1 MLKISTLHWGSWLIA
16 LASLL
21 TIATQNTTQA
31 QTRPNQAV
39 CGTPAPTAAQ
49 MQAIEKRLAFVRSVR
64 QVSGRVAAGITYVPI
79 RPHIFRKSDG
89 TGGLT
94 LASMN
99 NVLALTNRYYLR
111 SGNGIQFY
119 FCGTTP
125 DYVDDDGLYSSFVKT
140 TSEVSVDGRDAT
152 NAMNMYFISKFS
164 SATLGGYA
172 KFPDADD
179 VKNSRLFISNEN
191 NDDDM
196 GNRLV
201 PHELGHSFNLLHT
214 FETGYGDE
222 LVTRGGGANC
232 SSAGDKVCDTPAD
245 PYGHFPGASSS
256 CVSGC
261 PAVYNCSSFTDSQG
275 NAYAPSPTNLMSYYF
290 PCTQDFTNG
299 QYDRIGDGLAI
310 RQGFTNT
317 KIDCAPTA
325 VTAPTNAFVRVQYG
339 KPTLTWQDNASNEM
353 GYFIERATSSGG
365 PFVPVGGV
373 APNAT
378 TFTDNSASSGTTYY
392 YRVRPSNSTTGGIAN
407 AVTLDITGDANLC
420 NTANYSLNTPGG
432 TPVSWAVT
440 AGASS
445 VSATSGTGN
454 TLTLN
459 ALSTANNSYVVL
471 EFTVNGGTSSEI
483 KLEKTIYATYTP
495 APGMTT
501 ATGQATIPAGQTAV
515 SVQQFTGNVLFT
527 AGNCAGGTINW
538 SGGGNSGTN
547 ILVAPTTALGTIQY
561 NITCTKSGCT
571 GPVSNVRVTVS
582 AGPQPLALVT
592 PEFDCTTGKFKYK
605 TIGGDNSPIE
615 FRAIGICDWTT
626 IADQTIASGL
636 RNDATIAPFT
646 LFARQGGRTVQLA
659 WDMRTFC
666 NSPNLT
672 PLVIDNPIPNLTAT
686 VGQLFQYTVPA
697 NTFRD
702 PDGQPLTYS
711 ATGLP
716 QGLNLTGG
724 TISGIPSLTGIG
736 YATITAT
743 DPGGRSIGTAFTV
756 TVLPQAGGS
765 GALQLLAPLYNCAT
779 GNLTFRTTGGN
790 GTPIE
795 FFSVGITNWSTTTTF
810 TLPTSLRT
818 DPGLEPFTIQARQGG
833 TVLSFV
839 WDLRTACT
847 VSTPN
852 RPPTSTT
859 IAAQVGTV
867 GQAFSL
873 NLSSF
878 FTDPDGQV
886 LTFSSSGLPT
896 GLSISSVGV
905 ISGSPGSAGVT
916 QVTISASDPFLQ
928 STSQTFFFTVNPSVG
943 PVQPLVLVAPLYDCN
958 TGKFVFQTTGGN
970 GTTIEFS
977 AIGVTNWTTNAN
989 QIISPSLI
997 GDYTVAPF
1005 ALRAR
1010 QSGGVVSYTW
1020 DIRTACSNLPPI
1032 LVRPTPTV
1040 SATVGQAFSFDVS
1053 SYFADPES
1061 LPLHFGNLLNAAPGL
1076 TLSPAGV
1083 ISGTPT
1089 ASGNY
1094 TTDFY
1099 AIDVAGMF
1107 RQGYLST
1114 IVMAGPV
1121 PPVPGSLQLLAP
1133 TYNCATGVFLFNA
1146 TGNNGLPVEF
1156 YAVGITNWT
1165 STAGPYTVRPSAD
1178 VQPFAL
1184 KVRYTGNPASE
1195 VTFSWNY
1202 RTTCGLPRQGAEQEV
1217 ELVVT
1222 VLGNPVSGEVIEIDV
1237 RGAEGQPLRMSAT
1250 DASGRLVSQQ
1260 QVEQAT
1266 AIEQHRVKLGRSA
1279 GIYLLNVS
1287 TPTQNKTVR
1296 VLKID

>member
-1 MLKISTLHWGSWLIA
+1 MLNISTTKWGSWLIA
-16 LASLL
+16 LALLL
-21 TIATQNTTQA
+21 TIGTQTNTQA
-31 QTRPNQAV
+31 QSSPKLV
-39 CGTPAPTAAQ
+39 CGTRDLTPAQQTAL
-49 MQAIEKRLAFVRSVR
+49 EKEVAFALRIKKAS
-64 QVSGRVAAGITYVPI
+64 RVVAGITYVPI
-79 RPHIFRKSDG
+79 RPHIIRRSNG

-94 LASMN
+94 LATMN
-99 NVLALTNRYYLR
+99 QLLARTNRYFLTV
-111 SGNGIQFY
+111 NMQFFY
-119 FCGTTP
+119 CGTTP
-125 DYVDDDGLYSSFVKT
+125 DYFDDDALFANYTGPDDMGNLNDEARFN
-140 TSEVSVDGRDAT
+140 GRDAT
-152 NAMNMYFISKFS
+152 DALNMYFIN
-164 SATLGGYA
+164 TTTEGYGA
-172 KFPDADD
+172 YAYRPNNTIRTTRQIIRADQPDAYLGDE
-179 VKNSRLFISNEN
+179 LT
-191 NDDDM
+191 
-196 GNRLV
+196 
-201 PHELGHSFNLLHT
+201 PHELGHTFNLIHT
-214 FETGYGDE
+214 FGPNNGNGGLTEE
-222 LVTRGGGANC
+222 LVNGSNC
-232 SSAGDKVCDTPAD
+232 TTKGDLLCDTPAD
-245 PYGHFPGASSS
+245 PFGHPNASANGCIAYTGTVLDANGAAFS
-256 CVSGC
+256 
-261 PAVYNCSSFTDSQG
+261 
-275 NAYAPSPTNLMSYYF
+275 PSLNNLMSYWRACV
-290 PCTQDFTNG
+290 PEFTPG
-299 QYDRIGDGLAI
+299 QYGRIEGGLAT
-310 RQGFTNT
+310 RQGHNAYSLN
-317 KIDCAPTA
+317 CAPTA
-325 VTAPTNAFVRVQYG
+325 VTAPTNVFAYKQFSSSSSVSIR
-339 KPTLTWQDNASNEM
+339 WQDNASNEM

-365 PFVPVGGV
+365 PFTPIGGV
-373 APNAT
+373 APNIVS
-378 TFTDNSASSGTTYY
+378 FTDFDATSGTTYY
-392 YRVRPSNSTTGGIAN
+392 YRVRPSNSTTGGVSD
-407 AVTLDITGDANLC
+407 AVTLDITGDTNLC

-440 AGASS
+440 SGASS

-471 EFTVNGGTSSEI
+471 EFTVNGGTPGEF
-483 KLEKTIYATYTP
+483 KLQKVIYATFTP
-495 APGMTT
+495 APSMTT
-501 ATGQATIPAGQTAV
+501 TAGQATVPAGQTAV

-561 NITCTKSGCT
+561 DITCTKSGCT
-571 GPVSNVRVTVS
+571 GPVSNVRVTVT

-615 FRAIGICDWTT
+615 FRAIGISDWTT

-636 RNDATIAPFT
+636 RNDATIAPFA
-646 LFARQGGRTVQLA
+646 LFARQSGRTVQLA
-659 WDMRTFC
+659 WDLRAFC

-672 PLVIDNPIPNLTAT
+672 PLLIDNPIPNLIAT

-716 QGLNLTGG
+716 QGLNLTSG
-724 TISGIPSLTGIG
+724 TISGIPSVTGIG
-736 YATITAT
+736 YATITAS
-743 DPGGRSIGTAFTV
+743 DPGGRSIGTAFTI
-756 TVLPQAGGS
+756 TVLPQAGGA
-765 GALQLLAPLYNCAT
+765 GTLQLLVPLYNCST
-779 GNLTFRTTGGN
+779 GELTFRTTGGN

-795 FFSVGITNWSTTTTF
+795 FLSVGITNWSTTTTF
-810 TLPTSLRT
+810 TLPASLRT
-818 DPGLEPFTIQARQGG
+818 NPGLEPFTILARQGG
-833 TVLSFV
+833 TVISLV

-847 VSTPN
+847 VSMPN

-859 IAAQVGTV
+859 IAAQIGTV

-896 GLSISSVGV
+896 GLSISSLGV
-905 ISGSPGSAGVT
+905 ISGSPSSAGVT
-916 QVTISASDPFLQ
+916 QVTISASDPFFQ

-943 PVQPLVLVAPLYDCN
+943 PAQPLVLVAPLYDCN
-958 TGKFVFQTTGGN
+958 TGRFVFQTTGGN

-977 AIGVTNWTTNAN
+977 AIGITNWTANAN
-989 QIISPSLI
+989 QTISPSLI
-997 GDYTVAPF
+997 GDYTIAPF
-1005 ALRAR
+1005 ALKAR
-1010 QSGGVVSYTW
+1010 QSGIVVSYTW

-1032 LVRPTPTV
+1032 IVRPTPLV

-1053 SYFADPES
+1053 SYFADPET

-1089 ASGNY
+1089 AAGNY

-1107 RQGYLST
+1107 RQGFLST
-1114 IVMAGPV
+1114 VVVAGPV

-1133 TYNCATGVFLFNA
+1133 TYNCATGAFLFNA

-1156 YAVGITNWT
+1156 QGIGITNWT
-1165 STAGPYTVRPSAD
+1165 SNAGPYTVRPSAD
-1178 VQPFAL
+1178 VQPFTL
-1184 KVRYTGNPASE
+1184 KVRYVGNTASE
-1195 VTFSWNY
+1195 VSFSWNY
-1202 RTTCGLPRQGAEQEV
+1202 RTTCGLPRQGAESDA
-1217 ELVVT
+1217 ELDVR
-1222 VLGNPVSGEVIEIDV
+1222 VLGNPVSGETVDIDV
-1237 RGAEGQPLRMSAT
+1237 RGAEGQPLRVSAT

-1260 QVEQAT
+1260 QVEQAA
-1266 AIEQHRVKLGRSA
+1266 AIEQHRLKVGRSA
-1279 GIYLLNVS
+1279 GIYLINVS

>member
-1 MLKISTLHWGSWLIA
+1 MLKISTTTWGSWLIA
-16 LASLL
+16 LALLL

-31 QTRPNQAV
+31 QSRPKLL
-39 CGTPAPTAAQ
+39 CGTVPLDPAQ
-49 MQAIEKRLAFVRSVR
+49 RESLEKEMAFALKLKKAS
-64 QVSGRVAAGITYVPI
+64 RVLAGITYVPI
-79 RPHIFRKSDG
+79 RPHIIRRSNG
-89 TGGLT
+89 TGGMT
-94 LASMN
+94 LNRMN
-99 NVLALTNRYYLR
+99 QLLARANRFFVAADM
-111 SGNGIQFY
+111 QFFY
-119 FCGTTP
+119 CGTTP
-125 DYVDDDGLYSSFVKT
+125 DYFDDDALFANFTGPVPGNFND
-140 TSEVSVDGRDAT
+140 EVRFDGRDAT
-152 NAMNMYFISKFS
+152 DALNMYFINTTTDTYGAYARYPANNIRSTRQIVRADQS
-164 SATLGGYA
+164 DGYLGDEA
-172 KFPDADD
+172 
-179 VKNSRLFISNEN
+179 
-191 NDDDM
+191 
-196 GNRLV
+196 V
-201 PHELGHSFNLLHT
+201 PHELGHSFNLIHT
-214 FETGYGDE
+214 HGDNNGTGPLTAE
-222 LVTRGGGANC
+222 LVNGSNC
-232 SSAGDKVCDTPAD
+232 SSTGDLVCDTPAD
-245 PYGHFPGASSS
+245 PYG
-256 CVSGC
+256 VSGATANGC
-261 PAVYNCSSFTDSQG
+261 VAYTGTVQDANGALFSPALN
-275 NAYAPSPTNLMSYYF
+275 NLMSYWER
-290 PCTQDFTNG
+290 CTPELTAG
-299 QYDRIGDGLAI
+299 QYGRIGGGLAT
-310 RQGFTNT
+310 RQGHNSYSLN
-317 KIDCAPTA
+317 CAPTS
-325 VTAPTNAFVRVQYG
+325 VNAPTNVFAYAKYGSTVVQW
-339 KPTLTWQDNASNEM
+339 KDNASNEM
-353 GYFIERATSSGG
+353 GYFIERATASGG
-365 PFVPVGGV
+365 PFTPIGGV
-373 APNAT
+373 APNST
-378 TFTDNSASSGTTYY
+378 TFTDGSTSSGTTYY

-420 NTANYSLNTPGG
+420 NTSNYSLNTPGG
-432 TPVSWAVT
+432 TPVTWAIT
-440 AGASS
+440 AGVSS

-459 ALSTANNSYVVL
+459 ALPTANSSYVVL

-483 KLEKTIYATYTP
+483 KLAKTIYATYTP
-495 APGMTT
+495 APSMTT
-501 ATGQATIPAGQTAV
+501 ATGQATVPAGQTAV

-547 ILVAPTTALGTIQY
+547 ILVAPTSALGTIQY

-571 GPVSNVRVTVS
+571 GPVSNVRVTVT

-592 PEFDCTTGKFKYK
+592 PEFDCITGKFRYK

-615 FRAIGICDWTT
+615 FRAIGISDWTT

-659 WDMRTFC
+659 WDMRAFC

-724 TISGIPSLTGIG
+724 TISGVPSLTGIG

-765 GALQLLAPLYNCAT
+765 GALQLLTPLYTCST
-779 GNLTFRTTGGN
+779 GDLTFRTTGGN

-795 FFSVGITNWSTTTTF
+795 FFSVGITNWTTTTTF
-810 TLPTSLRT
+810 TLPASLRT
-818 DPGLEPFTIQARQGG
+818 DPGLEPFKIQARQGS
-833 TVLSFV
+833 TVLSVV
-839 WDLRTACT
+839 WDLRTACL

-867 GQAFSL
+867 GQAFNL

-886 LTFSSSGLPT
+886 LTFSSSGLPA

-916 QVTISASDPFLQ
+916 QVTISASDPFAQ

-943 PVQPLVLVAPLYDCN
+943 PSQPLVLVAPLYDCN

-970 GTTIEFS
+970 GTTIEFF

-989 QIISPSLI
+989 QTISPALI
-997 GDYTVAPF
+997 SDYTIAPF
-1005 ALRAR
+1005 ALKAR
-1010 QSGGVVSYTW
+1010 QSGTVVSYTW

-1032 LVRPTPTV
+1032 QVRPTPTV

-1089 ASGNY
+1089 AAGNF

-1099 AIDVAGMF
+1099 AIDVAGLF
-1107 RQGYLST
+1107 KQGYLST
-1114 IVMAGPV
+1114 VVVAGPV

-1133 TYNCATGVFLFNA
+1133 TYNCATGAFSFNI

-1156 YAVGITNWT
+1156 NAVGITNWT

-1178 VQPFAL
+1178 VQPFLL
-1184 KVRYTGNPASE
+1184 KVRYVGNPASE
-1195 VTFSWNY
+1195 VTFTWNY
-1202 RTTCGLPRQGAEQEV
+1202 RTTCGLPRQGAESDA
-1217 ELVVT
+1217 ELDVR
-1222 VLGNPVSGEVIEIDV
+1222 VLGNPVSGEAVDIEV
-1237 RGAEGQPLRMSAT
+1237 RGAGGQTLRMSTT

-1260 QVEQAT
+1260 QVEQVA
-1266 AIEQHRVKLGRSA
+1266 AIEQHHLKLGRSA
-1279 GIYLLNVS
+1279 GLYLLHIS